1 MRIEYYV
8 PTQLDGAP
16 LSLERKALIK
26 RGLPFL
32 IIGFAVFLLYLYF
45 FVGIPQIVEV
55 AQRTDPLYY
64 SLAATTLFVGTV
76 FYSLAWQRL
85 LSLLQI
91 NAVFKK
97 TFSFVWI
104 GSFVDLMIPAESF
117 SGEISK
123 IYLMSKD
130 TGEDAGKVAASVV
143 SHRILTLATTLG
155 AIIVGSIFLL
165 LGYERSQTVVNFM
178 LFVAVCTITA
188 IFSIIYLSL
197 RPQATDKIAGWITGF
212 LSRVS
217 RGRWQLSRLR
227 SEAKRML
234 SEFHQGMEI
243 LMTRPKSL
251 ISPFFFSI
259 VAFSLDVLISF
270 LVFTSLRVQISL
282 NAILIVYTISNAI
295 QTIPLGVP
303 GEVGV
308 TEIVMTT
315 LYTLLL
321 PGIPPAEAAAI
332 SAAATL
338 LIRIITVWLR
348 ILVGYVAVHWV
359 GLPILLN
366 SESKKS
372 ASASSS

>member
-1 MRIEYYV
+1 MEKKV
-8 PTQLDGAP
+8 
-16 LSLERKALIK
+16 LIK

-32 IIGFAVFLLYLYF
+32 LFGFIVFLLYLYF
-45 FVGIPQIVEV
+45 FVGIPEILDI
-55 AQRTDPLYY
+55 AQRTNPFYY
-64 SLAATTLFVGTV
+64 SLAVATLFVATA

-85 LSLLQI
+85 LHLLRI
-91 NAVFKK
+91 KAVFKK

-104 GSFVDLMIPAESF
+104 GGFVDLMIPAESF

-143 SHRILTLATTLG
+143 SHRILTLATTMG
-155 AIIVGSIFLL
+155 AIIVGSVFLL
-165 LGYERSQTVVNFM
+165 LGYERSQTVANFM

-188 IFSIIYLSL
+188 ILSIIYLSL
-197 RPQATDKIAGWITGF
+197 RPQATQKIAGWITSF
-212 LSRVS
+212 LSFIS

-227 SEAKRML
+227 SQIKKML

-243 LMTRPKSL
+243 LMTRPQSL
-251 ISPFFFSI
+251 ISPFFFST

-270 LVFTSLRVQISL
+270 LVFASLGVQISL

-295 QTIPLGVP
+295 QTIPLGIP

-308 TEIVMTT
+308 TEILMTT

-321 PGIPPAEAAAI
+321 PGLPPTEAAAA

-348 ILVGYVAVHWV
+348 ILVGYLAVHWV
-359 GLPILLN
+359 GLPVLFN
-366 SESKKS
+366 AEAGKPV
-372 ASASSS
+372 SS